1 MTEKLGGKYDRISS
15 SYVDLFHRQQLIQ
28 SVFAP
33 SYNHVYM
40 AFGYSEEAGNTID
53 DMICRL
59 LWTCK
64 NRGAMQNKIKIVAKK
79 RIAVSYNMGGL
90 TLKPPSCVCYVSPPS
105 LCSI

>member
-1 MTEKLGGKYDRISS
+1 MTASFATVTEKLGDKYDRISS
-15 SYVDLFHRQQLIQ
+15 SYVDLFHRRQLIQ

-53 DMICRL
+53 DTICRL

-64 NRGAMQNKIKIVAKK
+64 NGGAMQYKRKLVAKK
-79 RIAVSYNMGGL
+79 ELWYPTIWED
-90 TLKPPSCVCYVSPPS
+90 
-105 LCSI
+105 